1 MAKGIS
7 LESVLT
13 FELTHSPDTLCGA
26 DDDDEA
32 HAAIEW
38 DTQKFQFGEKT
49 VLRFGTCCLRHPCHR
64 STSLDVAAVAS
75 VFPHIEAMWQVL
87 LVSTSHIEVLHAGM
101 HNFHPASERG
111 PA

>member
-7 LESVLT
+7 LESVFT

-38 DTQKFQFGEKT
+38 DTQKFQFGEK
-49 VLRFGTCCLRHPCHR
+49 LFCDLAH
-64 STSLDVAAVAS
+64 VACVI
-75 VFPHIEAMWQVL
+75 P
-87 LVSTSHIEVLHAGM
+87 HIEVLHLM
-101 HNFHPASERG
+101 QLLQVSSLTSK
-111 PA
+111 